1 MIDSFSSADNARL
14 PCLVSFNF
22 SSFMLGVGVS
32 SGGEGVEEVLWG
44 SVESGGQHM
53 TGDGFGGIG
62 SVAGSIVEADL
73 YFVTL
78 TLTVSVV
85 CLGTPHSATSGRCPR
100 IKNDLILR
108 QC

>member
-1 MIDSFSSADNARL
+1 MTDSLSSSDNAKLSCLISFS
-14 PCLVSFNF
+14 V
-22 SSFMLGVGVS
+22 SSFMLGVGGN
-32 SGGEGVEEVLWG
+32 SGGEAVEGIVWG
-44 SVESGGQHM
+44 SLGSGGQHM
-53 TGDGFGGIG
+53 TGDGSGGIG
-62 SVAGSIVEADL
+62 SFAGSIFEADL

-85 CLGTPHSATSGRCPR
+85 CLGTPQSATSGRCPR